1 MVDDERSL
9 PGLPV
14 LDRQDA
20 PRGRDAGGRRSAPS
34 RVPETRPTPLQ
45 GAFIYLSVVGLIC
58 GTVAISAL
66 NFGAPLHDPVVRVP
80 VLLGSLVLVLVTADA
95 ALRIWRSAFAW
106 LPIDRSRGLFRLV
119 WCVIAGLGVVLEAGA
134 IVLVVGA

>member
-9 PGLPV
+9 PGMPV
-14 LDRQDA
+14 LDRQDG
-20 PRGRDAGGRRSAPS
+20 PRHGGPQGARSAPS

-45 GAFIYLSVVGLIC
+45 GAFIYLSLIGLIC

-66 NFGAPLHDPVVRVP
+66 SFGAQLHDPVVRFP
-80 VLLGSLVLVLVTADA
+80 VLIGALLLVTVTVDA
-95 ALRIWRSAFAW
+95 TVRIWRSAFAW

-119 WCVIAGLGVVLEAGA
+119 WCAVAAIGVVLEAGA
-134 IVLVVGA
+134 IVLVAGA

>member
-9 PGLPV
+9 PGMPA
-14 LDRQDA
+14 LDRQDG
-20 PRGRDAGGRRSAPS
+20 PTGDVSRDPRSAPS

-45 GAFIYLSVVGLIC
+45 GAFIYLSVIGLIC

-66 NFGAPLHDPVVRVP
+66 NFGAALRDPIVRFP
-80 VLLGSLVLVLVTADA
+80 VLLGALVLVLVTADA
-95 ALRIWRSAFAW
+95 TLRIWRSAFAW

-119 WCVIAGLGVVLEAGA
+119 WCAIAGLGVVVEAGA
-134 IVLVVGA
+134 IVLMVGA